1 MNKLAL
7 LNIGFLSFCLTAAG
21 QVDCVKHW
29 SANKSQIIELDAIL
43 SEFEWQPV
51 DTVYCDSFLDNEP
64 FKYTWYIDF
73 YNKQFGNYFSN
84 ARNISFA
91 MFHFRLRNDSVTEE
105 INVTQFVLPQKDADR
120 LKAKYGV
127 LSREAKTFR
136 IEALIFYKY
145 VIKYNVVYYIATES
159 PRQAKNH
166 DSLFEQL
173 FSQIVL
179 R

>member
-1 MNKLAL
+1 MKRLFRLDVQRISCHRKYFFVVRHVNARPKMNKLAL

-91 MFHFRLRNDSVTEE
+91 MFHFRFLRNCEIIPEDVFERCRDGTLNTE
-105 INVTQFVLPQKDADR
+105 IRKV
-120 LKAKYGV
+120 
-127 LSREAKTFR
+127 
-136 IEALIFYKY
+136 
-145 VIKYNVVYYIATES
+145 
-159 PRQAKNH
+159 
-166 DSLFEQL
+166 
-173 FSQIVL
+173 
-179 R
+179 